1 MHLNKP
7 GTYFT
12 YHSDFRRDS
21 SHHWQEVGSSASSP
35 PSVDLYI
42 PVPHP
47 PEQLAVVEER
57 LVEFYVK
64 IAVNDIVEG
73 SSDGLSRP
81 TIQQHRHNAN
91 ELEGI

>member
-1 MHLNKP
+1 MHLNLP

-12 YHSDFRRDS
+12 YHSDFRWDS
-21 SHHWQEVGSSASSP
+21 SHHWQEVGASASSP

-47 PEQLAVVEER
+47 SEQLAVVEER

-64 IAVNDIVEG
+64 IAVDDIVEG
-73 SSDGLSRP
+73 SSDGL
-81 TIQQHRHNAN
+81 
-91 ELEGI
+91 